1 MYAQKGKMSQISGQE
16 AEKVWELLCEK
27 SVSSLVYCS
36 CSAEEKCFLDCTVSS
51 IKSVMD
57 ILSKIVATLHL
68 GWILV

>member
-16 AEKVWELLCEK
+16 TEKVWELLCEK
-27 SVSSLVYCS
+27 SVSALVYCS

-57 ILSKIVATLHL
+57 ILSKIVAAPHL
-68 GWILV
+68 GY